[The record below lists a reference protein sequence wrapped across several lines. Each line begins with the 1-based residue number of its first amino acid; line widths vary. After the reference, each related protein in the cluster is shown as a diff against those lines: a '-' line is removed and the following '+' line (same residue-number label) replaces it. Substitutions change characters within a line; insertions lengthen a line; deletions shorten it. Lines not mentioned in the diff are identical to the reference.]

1 MGKLVGGKRKF
12 ILIGLVVLILGVGYK
27 MTSSKA
33 APDLKIKGTV
43 YEMPSSF
50 LLNLRGDQYAKLNVA
65 LLLAP
70 GQPDETPGAKASG
83 GSGGG
88 GEGEIGTLPEEAVIR
103 AIITNTLTGVSKG
116 MLIDERGRVTM
127 KHRILAAIEK
137 QTDVKVESVLFPDL
151 TIQ

>member
-1 MGKLVGGKRKF
+1 MGKLLSGKKKF
-12 ILIGLVVLILGVGYK
+12 ILLGVLVVILGVGYK

-33 APDLKIKGTV
+33 APKLKIKGTV
-43 YEMPSSF
+43 YEMPASF
-50 LLNLRGDQYAKLNVA
+50 LLNLSGNQYAKLNVA

-70 GQPDETPGAKASG
+70 GQPDETAGAKAST
-83 GSGGG
+83 SSG

-103 AIITNTLTGVSKG
+103 AIITNSVTGQSKT
-116 MLIDERGRVTM
+116 MLIDERGRIAI
-127 KHRILAAIEK
+127 KKRILAAIRK

>member
-1 MGKLVGGKRKF
+1 MGKLIGGKRKF
-12 ILIGLVVLILGVGYK
+12 ILLGLVVMILGVGYK

-33 APDLKIKGTV
+33 APTLKIKGTV
-43 YEMPSSF
+43 YEMPASF

-70 GQPDETPGAKASG
+70 GQPDETPGAKPSSGG
-83 GSGGG
+83 GSG
-88 GEGEIGTLPEEAVIR
+88 ESEVGTLPEEPVIR
-103 AIITNTLTGVSKG
+103 TIITNALTGVSKA
-116 MLIDERGRVTM
+116 MLIDERGRVEM
-127 KHRILAAIEK
+127 KHRILAEIEK